1 MLYQQGTL
9 EDVFPALLSVIE
21 TIETDSETREVI
33 ADGHASIPIWGVE
46 NGNLS
51 SSAGESRMKSK
62 PHYWSSR
69 WPIYSRYGWWSW
81 HPFALRMLARGM
93 FSYIAKIISGNVNQS
108 QRRFMTESEI
118 EAGYTV
124 TCVAYPLSDCV
135 LETHQ
140 QQVLYSSSLYGPK
153 AQ

>member
-1 MLYQQGTL
+1 
-9 EDVFPALLSVIE
+9 
-21 TIETDSETREVI
+21 
-33 ADGHASIPIWGVE
+33 
-46 NGNLS
+46 
-51 SSAGESRMKSK
+51 
-62 PHYWSSR
+62 
-69 WPIYSRYGWWSW
+69 
-81 HPFALRMLARGM
+81 MLARGM

-124 TCVAYPLSDCV
+124 TCVAYPLSDGV

>member
-1 MLYQQGTL
+1 MKL
-9 EDVFPALLSVIE
+9 ASVCPPDACE
-21 TIETDSETREVI
+21 
-33 ADGHASIPIWGVE
+33 
-46 NGNLS
+46 GNVS
-51 SSAGESRMKSK
+51 C
-62 PHYWSSR
+62 
-69 WPIYSRYGWWSW
+69 
-81 HPFALRMLARGM
+81 
-93 FSYIAKIISGNVNQS
+93 IAKIISGNVNQS